1 MSTDKLLFTPGP
13 LTTSATVKAAMLHDA
28 GSRDAEFIAAVRD
41 IRERLLRIGG
51 AAVGGDY
58 ECVLMQGSGT
68 FAIESVISS
77 AIPRD
82 GRLLVLVNG
91 AYGRRIVEM
100 ARVHGIEVETVE
112 APENRKISP
121 QAVAERLGEAPG
133 NTAGITH
140 VAVIHCETTTG
151 IVNPI
156 AEIGEKVAS
165 AGAAYIVDAMSSFGA
180 IPIDLAAVH
189 ADFLISSA
197 NKCIEGV
204 PGFGFVLARRSRLI
218 AAKGCART
226 LSLDLHAQWQGLEA
240 GGQFRFTPPTHA
252 LMAFHQALREL
263 DAEGGVEGR
272 AARYCRNRQAL
283 AAGMEAM
290 DFEPYLAPED
300 QSYIITTYRYPAN
313 PEFRFE
319 EFYSRLSE
327 MGFVI
332 YPGKLSKEPCF
343 RIGTI
348 GRIGVNE
355 IEALLGAIRNV
366 LGRSCA
372 TIPISGRRDNV
383 HVGNDLDRLNT

>member
-51 AAVGGDY
+51 APPGGGY
-58 ECVLMQGSGT
+58 ECVPMQGSGT

-112 APENRKISP
+112 APENRKISLET
-121 QAVAERLGEAPG
+121 VAERL
-133 NTAGITH
+133 AGITH
-140 VAVIHCETTTG
+140 VAVVHCETTTG

-156 AEIGEKVAS
+156 GEIGEQVS
-165 AGAAYIVDAMSSFGA
+165 LSGAVYIVDAMSSFGA
-180 IPIDLAAVH
+180 IPIDLAGMH
-189 ADFLISSA
+189 ADFLVSSS

-204 PGFGFVLARRSRLI
+204 PGFGFVLARRSQLI
-218 AAKGCART
+218 AAKGRART
-226 LSLDLHAQWQGLEA
+226 LSLDLHAQWQGLET

-252 LMAFHQALREL
+252 MLAFRQALREL
-263 DAEGGVEGR
+263 DAEGGVPGR
-272 AARYCRNRQAL
+272 AARYCRNHQVL
-283 AAGMEAM
+283 AAGMAAM
-290 DFEPYLAPED
+290 GFEPYLAPED

-355 IEALLGAIRNV
+355 IEALLGAIRSV
-366 LGRSCA
+366 LGQSCGKPA
-372 TIPISGRRDNV
+372 
-383 HVGNDLDRLNT
+383 H

>member
-1 MSTDKLLFTPGP
+1 MSDKLLFTPGP

-41 IRERLLRIGG
+41 IRKRLLRIGG
-51 AAVGGDY
+51 APPGGDY
-58 ECVLMQGSGT
+58 ECVPMQGSGT

-82 GRLLVLVNG
+82 GRLLALVNG
-91 AYGRRIVEM
+91 AYGRRMVEM

-121 QAVAERLGEAPG
+121 EAVGERLGEL
-133 NTAGITH
+133 AGITH
-140 VAVIHCETTTG
+140 VAVVHCETTTG

-156 AEIGEKVAS
+156 GEIGEQVAHI
-165 AGAAYIVDAMSSFGA
+165 GAAYIVDAMSSFGA
-180 IPIDLAAVH
+180 IPIDLAAMH
-189 ADFLISSA
+189 ADFLISSS

-226 LSLDLHAQWQGLEA
+226 LSLDLYAQWQGLET

-252 LMAFHQALREL
+252 MLAFHQALREL
-263 DAEGGVEGR
+263 DAEGGVPGR
-272 AARYCRNRQAL
+272 AARYCRNHQVL
-283 AAGMEAM
+283 AAGMQAM
-290 DFEPYLAPED
+290 GFEPYLAPED

-319 EFYSRLSE
+319 EFYARLSE

-332 YPGKLSKEPCF
+332 YPGKLGKEPCF

-348 GRIGVNE
+348 GRIGVTE
-355 IEALLGAIRNV
+355 IEALLEAIRK
-366 LGRSCA
+366 LSE
-372 TIPISGRRDNV
+372 
-383 HVGNDLDRLNT
+383 

>member
-1 MSTDKLLFTPGP
+1 MTTNKLLFTPGP
-13 LTTSATVKAAMLHDA
+13 LTTSATVKAAMLCDA
-28 GSRDAEFIAAVRD
+28 GSRDAEFIAAVHD

-51 AAVGGDY
+51 AAPGGDY
-58 ECVLMQGSGT
+58 ECVPMQGSGT

-77 AIPRD
+77 AIPRY

-100 ARVHGIEVETVE
+100 ARIHGIEVQTLET
-112 APENRKISP
+112 PENRKISP
-121 QAVAERLGEAPG
+121 EAVAERLGETG
-133 NTAGITH
+133 GITTGITH

-156 AEIGEKVAS
+156 AEIGEKVAA
-165 AGAAYIVDAMSSFGA
+165 AGAAYIIDAMSSFGA
-180 IPIDLAAVH
+180 IPIDLAAVR

-204 PGFGFVLARRSRLI
+204 PGFGFVLARRSQLI

-226 LSLDLHAQWQGLEA
+226 LSLDLHAQWEGLEA

-252 LMAFHQALREL
+252 LLAFHQALREL

-272 AARYCRNRQAL
+272 AARYCRNHQVL
-283 AAGMEAM
+283 ARGMEAM
-290 DFEPYLAPED
+290 GFEPYLAPDD

-327 MGFVI
+327 RGFVI
-332 YPGKLSKEPCF
+332 YPGKLSQEPCF

-348 GRIGVNE
+348 GRIGVEE
-355 IEALLGAIRNV
+355 IEGLLAAIR
-366 LGRSCA
+366 LIAKCD
-372 TIPISGRRDNV
+372 TDQSGA
-383 HVGNDLDRLNT
+383 

>member
-28 GSRDAEFIAAVRD
+28 GSRDAEFIAIVRD

-51 AAVGGDY
+51 APPGGDY

-112 APENRKISP
+112 APENRKICP
-121 QAVAERLGEAPG
+121 EAVAERLGELAD
-133 NTAGITH
+133 ITH

-156 AEIGEKVAS
+156 GEIGEQVARS
-165 AGAAYIVDAMSSFGA
+165 GAAYIVDAMSSFGA
-180 IPIDLAAVH
+180 IPIDLDAVH
-189 ADFLISSA
+189 ADFLVSSA

-204 PGFGFVLARRSRLI
+204 PGFGFVLARRSQLV
-218 AAKGCART
+218 APKGRART
-226 LSLDLHAQWQGLEA
+226 LSLDLNAQWQGLET

-252 LMAFHQALREL
+252 MLAFHQALREL
-263 DAEGGVEGR
+263 DAEGGVQGR
-272 AARYCRNRQAL
+272 AARYCRNHQVL
-283 AAGMEAM
+283 AAGMGAM
-290 DFEPYLAPED
+290 GFEPYLAPED

-355 IEALLGAIRNV
+355 IAALLGAIRNA
-366 LGRSCA
+366 LGRPCA
-372 TIPISGRRDNV
+372 TIPTSEGIS
-383 HVGNDLDRLNT
+383 L